1 MIIYPAIDIKD
12 NKCVRLCKGVYEDTT
27 VYFDKPLDAAK
38 QWQKE
43 GTKYLHLVDLDG
55 ARYKE
60 PYCKDIILEIAK
72 ETGLFI
78 EIGGGIRSFET
89 AKEYLENGISRVIF
103 GTSAVTAPQ
112 EIEKT
117 ALAFPN
123 HVAVGIDAKDGY
135 AAIDG
140 WIDTSKISALELAKK
155 AEAMGADTIIYTD
168 IATDGM
174 LSGPNLK
181 AMEQMKNHV
190 SLKVIASGGVSSFAD
205 LVHLKEIGVDGA
217 IVGKAIYTGNV
228 NLKEAILNI

>member
-12 NKCVRLCKGVYEDTT
+12 NKCVRLVKGVYEDTT
-27 VYFDKPLDAAK
+27 VYFEKPSEAALK
-38 QWQKE
+38 WKEE

-60 PYCKDIILEIAK
+60 PYCMDIVFEIYEK
-72 ETGLFI
+72 TGLFI
-78 EIGGGIRSFET
+78 EIGGGIRTYET
-89 AKEYLENGISRVIF
+89 AKRYLDKGISRVIF
-103 GTSAVTAPQ
+103 GTSAVTAPK

-117 ALAFPN
+117 ALEYKGKA
-123 HVAVGIDAKDGY
+123 AVGIDAKDGF

-140 WIDTSKISALELAKK
+140 WIDTSEIRAIELAKK

-181 AMEQMKNHV
+181 AMEEMKKAIKID
-190 SLKVIASGGVSSFAD
+190 LIASGGVACFSD
-205 LVHLKEIGVDGA
+205 LKNLKEIGCDGA
-217 IVGKAIYTGNV
+217 IVGKAIYTGSV
-228 NLKEAILNI
+228 NLAEAIKNL

>member
-12 NKCVRLCKGVYEDTT
+12 NKCVRLVKGVYEDTT
-27 VYFDKPLDAAK
+27 VYFENPVDAAIK
-38 QWQKE
+38 WQND

-55 ARYKE
+55 ARYKR
-60 PYCKDIILEIAK
+60 PYCMDIVLEIYR
-72 ETGLFI
+72 TTSLFI
-78 EIGGGIRSFET
+78 EIGGGIRTYET
-89 AKEYLENGISRVIF
+89 AKKYLDNQISRIIF
-103 GTSAVTAPQ
+103 GTSAVTAPK

-117 ALAFPN
+117 ALEYSGR
-123 HVAVGIDAKDGY
+123 VAVGIDAKDGF

-140 WIDTSKISALELAKK
+140 WVDTSKNHAIELAKK

-181 AMEQMKNHV
+181 AMEEMKKSV
-190 SLKVIASGGVSSFAD
+190 SINVIASGGVACFND
-205 LVHLKEIGVDGA
+205 LKNLKEIGCDGA

-228 NLKEAILNI
+228 DLNEAILKL

>member
-12 NKCVRLCKGVYEDTT
+12 NKCVRLVKGVYEDTT
-27 VYFDKPLDAAK
+27 VYFEKPLDAALK
-38 QWQKE
+38 WKAE

-60 PYCKDIILEIAK
+60 PYCMDIVFEIYEK
-72 ETGLFI
+72 TGLFI
-78 EIGGGIRSFET
+78 EIGGGIRTYET
-89 AKEYLENGISRVIF
+89 AKRYLDKGISRVIF
-103 GTSAVTAPQ
+103 GTSAVTAPN

-117 ALAFPN
+117 ALEYKGK
-123 HVAVGIDAKDGY
+123 VAVGIDAKDGF

-140 WIDTSKISALELAKK
+140 WIDTSEIRAIELAKK

-181 AMEQMKNHV
+181 AMEEMKKAIKID
-190 SLKVIASGGVSSFAD
+190 LIASGGVACFSD
-205 LVHLKEIGVDGA
+205 LKNLKEIGCDGA
-217 IVGKAIYTGNV
+217 IVGKAIYTGSV
-228 NLKEAILNI
+228 NLAEAIKNL

>member
-1 MIIYPAIDIKD
+1 MTIYPAIDIKD

-27 VYFDKPLDAAK
+27 VYFENPLDAAK
-38 QWQKE
+38 KWQAD

-55 ARYKE
+55 ARYKK
-60 PYCKDIILEIAK
+60 PYCKDIILQITK
-72 ETGLFI
+72 ETGLFV
-78 EIGGGIRSFET
+78 EVGGGIRSYET
-89 AKEYLENGISRVIF
+89 AREYLENGISRVIF
-103 GTSAVTAPQ
+103 GTSAVTAPK

-117 ALAFPN
+117 ALEFSGK
-123 HVAVGIDAKDGY
+123 VAVGIDAKDGY

-140 WIDTSKISALELAKK
+140 WIDTSKIDALELAKK

-181 AMEQMKNHV
+181 AMEQMKRHV
-190 SLKVIASGGVSSFAD
+190 GIQVIASGGVSSMED
-205 LVHLKEIGVDGA
+205 LIHLREIGVDGA

-228 NLKEAILNI
+228 DLKEALKNI

>member
-12 NKCVRLCKGVYEDTT
+12 NKCVRLVKGVYEDTT
-27 VYFDKPLDAAK
+27 VYFESPVDAAVK
-38 QWQKE
+38 WQSE

-60 PYCKDIILEIAK
+60 PYCMDIILEIYMK
-72 ETGLFI
+72 TGLFI
-78 EIGGGIRSFET
+78 EIGGGIRTYET
-89 AKEYLENGISRVIF
+89 AKKYLDNGISRVIF
-103 GTSAVTAPQ
+103 GTSAVTAPR

-117 ALAFPN
+117 AVEYSGR
-123 HVAVGIDAKDGY
+123 VAVGIDAKDGY

-140 WIDTSKISALELAKK
+140 WIDTSKIHAIELAKK

-174 LSGPNLK
+174 LSGPNLR
-181 AMEQMKNHV
+181 AMEEMKGSV
-190 SLKVIASGGVSSFAD
+190 SIDVIASGGVACLQD
-205 LVHLKEIGVDGA
+205 LQNLKNIGCDGA

-228 NLKEAILNI
+228 DLKEALAVL

>member
-12 NKCVRLCKGVYEDTT
+12 NKCVRLCKGVFEDTT
-27 VYFDKPLDAAK
+27 VYFEKPLDAAK
-38 QWQKE
+38 KWQSE

-55 ARYKE
+55 ARYKK
-60 PYCKDIILEIAK
+60 PYCMETVLEIAK
-72 ETGLFI
+72 QTGLFI
-78 EIGGGIRSFET
+78 EIGGGIRTFET
-89 AKEYLENGISRVIF
+89 AKQYLENGISRVIF
-103 GTSAVTAPQ
+103 GTSAVTAPEQ
-112 EIEKT
+112 IEKT
-117 ALAFPN
+117 AVQFPGK
-123 HVAVGIDAKDGY
+123 VAVGIDAKDGY

-140 WIDTSKISALELAKK
+140 WIDTSKIPALELAKK

-190 SLKVIASGGVSSFAD
+190 SIQVIASGGVSSLTD
-205 LVHLKEIGVDGA
+205 LINLKNIGVDGA

-228 NLKEAILNI
+228 DLKEAIAL